1 MWLKGLNTPE
11 KEENIIFFIFRSWVM
26 INYNGYWLEYSIEE
40 QHFILVMNIQ
50 ERGEV
55 KMKGRG
61 EERKKGDLKNKET
74 YS

>member
-1 MWLKGLNTPE
+1 MPE
-11 KEENIIFFIFRSWVM
+11 KEDNIIFFIFTSWVM
-26 INYNGYWLEYSIEE
+26 INYNGYWLVYPIEE

-55 KMKGRG
+55 KKKGRG

>member
-1 MWLKGLNTPE
+1 MPE
-11 KEENIIFFIFRSWVM
+11 KEENIIFFIFTSWVM

-55 KMKGRG
+55 KRKGRG
-61 EERKKGDLKNKET
+61 EER
-74 YS
+74 